1 MTPMSNKSI
10 LTTELEILIPFH
22 DVDSMGITWH
32 GNYLRYFEMA
42 RCQLLDMFGYGY
54 REMLASGY
62 SWPIV
67 DLQIKYVQP
76 STFDQRVKVIASLVE
91 WENRMKINYQV
102 RDLVTN
108 KRLTK
113 GYTIQAA
120 VDSNNEL
127 CFVTPTVFRQKLA
140 HLIPSL
146 EIDSTEIDC
155 AETDST
161 QTESI
166 KTKNNERSGG

>member
-1 MTPMSNKSI
+1 MISSSNKSI

-76 STFDQRVKVIASLVE
+76 STFDQRVKVTASLVE
-91 WENRMKINYQV
+91 WENRMKINYQI
-102 RDLVTN
+102 RDLASN

-127 CFVTPTVFRQKLA
+127 CFVTPTIFRQKLA
-140 HLIPSL
+140 QFIPGI
-146 EIDSTEIDC
+146 EIDGAAIDSAQTQGIKTQGTKTRSTE
-155 AETDST
+155 E
-161 QTESI
+161 
-166 KTKNNERSGG
+166 NGR